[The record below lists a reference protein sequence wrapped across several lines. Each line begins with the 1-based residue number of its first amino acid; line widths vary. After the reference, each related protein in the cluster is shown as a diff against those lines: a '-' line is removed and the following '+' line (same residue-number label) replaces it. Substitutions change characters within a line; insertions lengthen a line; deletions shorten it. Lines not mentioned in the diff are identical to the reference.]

1 MNCTHRPN
9 FENCPNCG
17 DPPKPDDL
25 VERCETVAY
34 QAAAGFISI
43 CRDWHSPALW
53 SRVAKAVLEAAGVE
67 RLRTDSEKLKAV
79 IDAAEACGWNG
90 VENSKLLTGF
100 ITGLAERAEAA
111 EKELEAEKRVSESLR
126 SKVIWNSLPC
136 SGELLSRLRRAKSVD
151 VIIRK
156 DGVERR
162 FQADWLKDMARAQL
176 KPPRAEEP
184 CSPARSQAS
193 TDEGA
198 LADRVAPSGG
208 DSVRS
213 DSGLLGSQVIR
224 DLVTVVL
231 ELHYDKAT
239 WGAAEAAARL
249 KERYR

>member
-1 MNCTHRPN
+1 M
-9 FENCPNCG
+9 
-17 DPPKPDDL
+17 
-25 VERCETVAY
+25 
-34 QAAAGFISI
+34 
-43 CRDWHSPALW
+43 
-53 SRVAKAVLEAAGVE
+53 
-67 RLRTDSEKLKAV
+67 LREKLTV
-79 IDAAEACGWNG
+79 
-90 VENSKLLTGF
+90 
-100 ITGLAERAEAA
+100 A
-111 EKELEAEKRVSESLR
+111 EKELEAEKRV
-126 SKVIWNSLPC
+126 
-136 SGELLSRLRRAKSVD
+136 
-151 VIIRK
+151 RK
-156 DGVERR
+156 NGVERR

-231 ELHYDKAT
+231 ALTSGGAFNEQT
-239 WGAAEAAARL
+239 EAAEERL